1 MELNMDKYTCVYL
14 KQQPKNILYTYIDN
28 VFGKDTVSKIG
39 HVARDWID
47 VARGVRGSK
56 RLQIFA
62 DVHYWDGSQVLIFL
76 GIGWTLQSSK
86 VHVWMGGQWKIL
98 WMPHIQNLLWWA
110 IELAHHLVSWFE
122 PVLYPVF
129 LQHIATQVPA
139 LLVD

>member
-86 VHVWMGGQWKIL
+86 VHVWMG
-98 WMPHIQNLLWWA
+98 
-110 IELAHHLVSWFE
+110 VSEKFYE
-122 PVLYPVF
+122 CPTFKTYFDGP
-129 LQHIATQVPA
+129 
-139 LLVD
+139 